1 VTCLAQVVCH
11 YKTSTDMMKI
21 EVCLILCHIKG
32 MDPVILKKKSRW
44 WKMKRLL

>member
-1 VTCLAQVVCH
+1 
-11 YKTSTDMMKI
+11 MMKM

-32 MDPVILKKKSRW
+32 INKKSCW

>member
-1 VTCLAQVVCH
+1 LAQVVCQ

-21 EVCLILCHIKG
+21 EVCRILCHIKG
-32 MDPVILKKKSRW
+32 MGAFILNRKSCW